1 MTIKSKIISS
11 VEKAETVPLQFTLEL
26 EGLKDQGS
34 LKGRL
39 MDEQT
44 YMESYTAFNG

>member
-1 MTIKSKIISS
+1 VTIESKIISL

-26 EGLKDQGS
+26 ECLRDQGS

-44 YMESYTAFNG
+44 YMKSYMAFNG